1 MLRRE
6 NGGTL
11 KGVLRCSG
19 LRARSLCD
27 GGSISQRLGPPQ
39 SEVELQFVTIRKL
52 LTRCGARMPLQASMT
67 CLAHSRLD
75 ANWACYCQAVNLL
88 IKARPLGDFDGVD
101 LLKVE
106 GQRKWEAER
115 C

>member
-52 LTRCGARMPLQASMT
+52 LTRCGARMPLQPSMPR
-67 CLAHSRLD
+67 LAHSRLG
-75 ANWACYCQAVNLL
+75 ANWACYCQAVNFL
-88 IKARPLGDFDGVD
+88 IKAGSLGDFDGVD

-106 GQRKWEAER
+106 SQRKWEAER

>member
-1 MLRRE
+1 
-6 NGGTL
+6 
-11 KGVLRCSG
+11 
-19 LRARSLCD
+19 
-27 GGSISQRLGPPQ
+27 
-39 SEVELQFVTIRKL
+39 VTIRKL
-52 LTRCGARMPLQASMT
+52 LTRCGARMPLQPSMT
-67 CLAHSRLD
+67 YLAHSRLD

-88 IKARPLGDFDGVD
+88 IKARPLRDFDGVD